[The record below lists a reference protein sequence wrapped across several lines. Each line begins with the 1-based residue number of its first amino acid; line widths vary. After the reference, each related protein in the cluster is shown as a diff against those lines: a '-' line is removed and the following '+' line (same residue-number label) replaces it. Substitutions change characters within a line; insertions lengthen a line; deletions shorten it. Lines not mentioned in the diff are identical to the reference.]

1 MDLLSFNCPECGQYE
16 TTKLDS
22 LRIHCQKKHS
32 LPTRKLYA
40 LLFLPEGKEPTCAC
54 GCGEPTKFLTLQKGF
69 SEYVLGHAARVNNNW
84 GHNLA
89 AREKSLKKRRDEGL
103 WSRDPW
109 NRGKTKEND
118 PEFAKIAEKA
128 YGSSAFREARS
139 RDMTRNRLSKV
150 VPDLTGSSHPNW
162 KGGTS
167 ALQPLVRSHLHSVW
181 VYPKLKASGFR
192 CTTCG
197 STDSLEV
204 HHDGERF
211 ASILFKAV
219 QELGEPGES
228 FEKKHLIAEWVTNY
242 HIEKNISGV
251 VLCDGCHD
259 VEHGSEV

>member
-1 MDLLSFNCPECGQYE
+1 MDLLSFKCPECGQYE

-40 LLFLPEGKEPTCAC
+40 LLFLSEGKEPTCAC

-69 SEYVLGHAARVNNNW
+69 SEYVLGHAARD
-84 GHNLA
+84 L
-89 AREKSLKKRRDEGL
+89 
-103 WSRDPW
+103 
-109 NRGKTKEND
+109 
-118 PEFAKIAEKA
+118 EFAKIAEKA
-128 YGSSAFREARS
+128 YGSLEFKS
-139 RDMTRNRLSKV
+139 RRSKV
-150 VPDLTGSSHPNW
+150 MKQQWQEGVISPLTGSAHPNW

-192 CTTCG
+192 CIKCG

-204 HHDGERF
+204 HHDCERF

-242 HIEKNISGV
+242 HIEKNVSGM
-251 VLCDGCHD
+251 VLCNGCHD
-259 VEHGSEV
+259 GEHSTID

>member
-1 MDLLSFNCPECGQYE
+1 MDLLSFKCPECGQYE

-40 LLFLPEGKEPTCAC
+40 LLFLSEGKEPTCAC

-118 PEFAKIAEKA
+118 LEFAKIAEKA
-128 YGSSAFREARS
+128 YGSLEFKS
-139 RDMTRNRLSKV
+139 RRSKV
-150 VPDLTGSSHPNW
+150 MKQQWQEGVISPLTGSAHSNW

-192 CTTCG
+192 CTKCG

-204 HHDGERF
+204 HHDSERF

-242 HIEKNISGV
+242 HIEKNVSGM
-251 VLCDGCHD
+251 VLCNGCHD
-259 VEHGSEV
+259 GEHSTID

>member
-1 MDLLSFNCPECGQYE
+1 MDLSSFNCPECGQYE